1 MAVFLL
7 KFPHIFVRVLHI
19 VVADIFKYFLQVA
32 YGLVCYLDQIL
43 NVIVLML
50 FEGMEE
56 HIHYGILIVTCLLA
70 FRFFTLPILDLKHAI
85 L

>member
-7 KFPHIFVRVLHI
+7 KLPHILMRVLHI

-32 YGLVCYLDQIL
+32 NGLVSYLDQVL

-50 FEGMEE
+50 FESMEE
-56 HIHYGILIVTCLLA
+56 HIHHGILIVTCLLA
-70 FRFFTLPILDLKHAI
+70 FRLLTLPILDL
-85 L
+85 